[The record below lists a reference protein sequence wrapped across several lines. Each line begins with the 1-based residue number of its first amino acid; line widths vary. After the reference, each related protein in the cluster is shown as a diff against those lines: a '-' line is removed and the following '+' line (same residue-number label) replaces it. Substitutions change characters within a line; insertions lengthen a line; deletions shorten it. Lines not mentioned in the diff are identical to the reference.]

1 MIIYI
6 FNLHR
11 DTFIKNSEGAVKV
24 IEHRMSDDN
33 YIDKYLIVKTLQ
45 YF

>member
-6 FNLHR
+6 FNLQR
-11 DTFIKNSEGAVKV
+11 DTFIKNTEGAVKV
-24 IEHRMSDDN
+24 IEYRMSNDN
-33 YIDKYLIVKTLQ
+33 YIDKYLIVKNLQ